1 VNKWETIVNEG
12 DVSNSIIFV
21 AKGMMRQYYY
31 KNGKDITEHFTY
43 ENGILTCLESF
54 FNRTPSRII
63 VEAIEPAVVF
73 EFFYDDIQRLIE
85 MSPAMNRFY
94 MAMLQEALIISQQK
108 SDASRFESARQRY
121 IRLLNE
127 HPEIVKRAS
136 MNQIASYLVMTP
148 ETLSRIRS
156 AL

>member
-1 VNKWETIVNEG
+1 
-12 DVSNSIIFV
+12 
-21 AKGMMRQYYY
+21 
-31 KNGKDITEHFTY
+31 
-43 ENGILTCLESF
+43 
-54 FNRTPSRII
+54 
-63 VEAIEPAVVF
+63 
-73 EFFYDDIQRLIE
+73 